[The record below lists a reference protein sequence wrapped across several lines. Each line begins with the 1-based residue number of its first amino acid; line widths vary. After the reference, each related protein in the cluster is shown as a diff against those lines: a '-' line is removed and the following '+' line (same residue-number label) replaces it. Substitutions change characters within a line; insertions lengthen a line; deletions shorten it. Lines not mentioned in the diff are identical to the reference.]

1 MNWAPRSL
9 PSSPVKGN
17 PRLHYPS
24 SVTQSSAAAYH
35 HQRHLSHDM
44 EDEDDDDDLYVNQR
58 DLQEAVRLRQRR
70 RGQGRRHR
78 YEVMDGEEEED
89 EDAFEYGLDDLG
101 SRDELTPN
109 FSSSQYSLNRTPLI
123 PPGGF
128 HQSQNS
134 LNRSQDYSHD
144 GFARPMKPTSPLKKR
159 PVPTPRTILNTSAS
173 VVTSGDEAE
182 MTVTTWS

>member
-17 PRLHYPS
+17 PRLHYPSS

-44 EDEDDDDDLYVNQR
+44 EDEDDEDDLYVNQR

-78 YEVMDGEEEED
+78 YEVMDGDEED

-123 PPGGF
+123 QQPNGGAF
-128 HQSQNS
+128 QSQGWV
-134 LNRSQDYSHD
+134 RSS
-144 GFARPMKPTSPLKKR
+144 FE
-159 PVPTPRTILNTSAS
+159 
-173 VVTSGDEAE
+173 VV
-182 MTVTTWS
+182 

>member
-1 MNWAPRSL
+1 MKW
-9 PSSPVKGN
+9 
-17 PRLHYPS
+17 
-24 SVTQSSAAAYH
+24 
-35 HQRHLSHDM
+35 
-44 EDEDDDDDLYVNQR
+44 LY
-58 DLQEAVRLRQRR
+58 
-70 RGQGRRHR
+70 GHCR
-78 YEVMDGEEEED
+78 YEVMDGRDDDDDGDTFED
-89 EDAFEYGLDDLG
+89 GLDYG

-182 MTVTTWS
+182 MTATTDGESVYRNPSTVSSSFAASLSPIERLVQRYSQIVIDPVSFSSFKS